1 MIRRLS
7 NHEKQSRYNQLY
19 NQQKTFSRISHH
31 VGGGSIFLAGEVS
44 QCGIPG
50 GFHQLPARTG
60 TRRSRTICPD
70 SEIRRFGRHL
80 PQFPGEERR
89 CLGRHIPQMRDDVD
103 PRDGVD
109 DHARLRPGSCQGET
123 PSPIAVYRVKPERN
137 MSLISI
143 GWYSVNSDGPHCR
156 RRIHRCSWISKKL
169 KLCHRP
175 GSSKA
180 IYRFIC
186 YRHVWPTLARSIKF
200 IQSTWQ
206 HGEANHRAV
215 AADNPAVISVE
226 S

>member
-1 MIRRLS
+1 MSQLTRSNLVVFYLMRFRSDSTGAIISIFSTISCCSLSLSLSQRVLFWMIRRLS

-89 CLGRHIPQMRDDVD
+89 CLGRHIPQMR
-103 PRDGVD
+103 
-109 DHARLRPGSCQGET
+109 
-123 PSPIAVYRVKPERN
+123 
-137 MSLISI
+137 
-143 GWYSVNSDGPHCR
+143 
-156 RRIHRCSWISKKL
+156 
-169 KLCHRP
+169 
-175 GSSKA
+175 
-180 IYRFIC
+180 
-186 YRHVWPTLARSIKF
+186 
-200 IQSTWQ
+200 
-206 HGEANHRAV
+206 
-215 AADNPAVISVE
+215 
-226 S
+226 